1 MEHTKFDVDENLK
14 DLTSHG
20 DTSFSFAA
28 YFQQMELN
36 IGKGVLLHWH
46 EELQFVVMKTGEVMY
61 TVADKDYRLQPGDI
75 LFANSKRLHTS
86 RQMGT
91 VPATYYCIEIHPRV
105 IYGYRNHYIDRKYVE
120 PYLKSSDFDSLLIDG
135 TLPWHKIIGDC
146 LGELI
151 ELLEKKP
158 FAFELL
164 CQKVFLEIWTILIS
178 ENRDKTTENEPHL
191 TISDRTRLDKAVD
204 YIQAHYSE
212 KIKLDDIAEAAMCSP
227 EECCR
232 LFKRTIGQSPVTY
245 LTRSRIIKSL
255 SLLTST
261 EMSISDIAQNVGF
274 GSSSYYTEKFK
285 SVLNCR
291 PLEFRKMSADNQPFF
306 TGAGFGDKYGLKV

>member
-1 MEHTKFDVDENLK
+1 MEHTQFDVDENLK
-14 DLTSHG
+14 DLSSHG

-36 IGKGVLLHWH
+36 IGKGVILHWH

-61 TVADKDYRLQPGDI
+61 TIADRNYRLQPGDI

-86 RQMGT
+86 RQIGSS
-91 VPATYYCIEIHPRV
+91 PATYYCIEIHPRV
-105 IYGYRNHYIDRKYVE
+105 IYGYRNHYIDRKYVQ
-120 PYLKSSDFDSLLIDG
+120 PYVESSEFDSLLIDG
-135 TLPWHKIIGDC
+135 TQPWHKIIADC
-146 LGELI
+146 LDELLD
-151 ELLEKKP
+151 LLEKKP

-178 ENRDKTTENEPHL
+178 ENREKTNENTSSI

-204 YIQAHYSE
+204 YIQSHYGE
-212 KIKLDDIAEAAMCSP
+212 KIKLTDIADAAMCSP

-245 LTRSRIIKSL
+245 LTRSRVIKSL

-261 EMSISDIAQNVGF
+261 EMSISDIAQTVGF

-291 PLEFRKMSADNQPFF
+291 PLEFRKLSAENRPLF
-306 TGAGFGDKYGLKV
+306 TGERFDKSFRI